1 MGHCV
6 VTQCS
11 LVYFG
16 ISDIS
21 VISDIMGSL
30 PTFLLLVLLTWTAQ
44 ESLCKPALTGG
55 DSLEKA
61 TFLPTVYDGENTTGG
76 DLSFVSGEE
85 SNRMMFKRDLN
96 RARRRGK
103 RVCRCIKRGERE
115 RKRFAAAMR
124 MGHLENPAS
133 MSALEG
139 NASPVSD
146 SFDPYPIPLN

>member
-16 ISDIS
+16 IS
-21 VISDIMGSL
+21 VISDIMCSL

-44 ESLCKPALTGG
+44 ESLCKPTVTGG
-55 DSLEKA
+55 DSLENA
-61 TFLPTVYDGENTTGG
+61 TFLPTAADGENITGG

-96 RARRRGK
+96 RRGGGE
-103 RVCRCIKRGERE
+103 RGCAGASRGGERE

>member
-1 MGHCV
+1 MGTHCV

-16 ISDIS
+16 ISVIS
-21 VISDIMGSL
+21 VIFDIMGSL

-61 TFLPTVYDGENTTGG
+61 TFLPTVSDGENTTGG

-103 RVCRCIKRGERE
+103 RVCRCIKRGG
-115 RKRFAAAMR
+115 K
-124 MGHLENPAS
+124 GTKKICS
-133 MSALEG
+133 G
-139 NASPVSD
+139 NAHGPFGKSCKHVCIRREC
-146 SFDPYPIPLN
+146 FTRI

>member
-16 ISDIS
+16 ISVISDIF
-21 VISDIMGSL
+21 VISDIMGSF
-30 PTFLLLVLLTWTAQ
+30 PTFLLVVLLTWTAQ
-44 ESLCKPALTGG
+44 ESLCKPTVTGG

-61 TFLPTVYDGENTTGG
+61 TFLPTVYDGENITGG

-96 RARRRGK
+96 RARREGK
-103 RVCRCIKRGERE
+103 
-115 RKRFAAAMR
+115 
-124 MGHLENPAS
+124 
-133 MSALEG
+133 EG
-139 NASPVSD
+139 VQVHQEGGKGN
-146 SFDPYPIPLN
+146 